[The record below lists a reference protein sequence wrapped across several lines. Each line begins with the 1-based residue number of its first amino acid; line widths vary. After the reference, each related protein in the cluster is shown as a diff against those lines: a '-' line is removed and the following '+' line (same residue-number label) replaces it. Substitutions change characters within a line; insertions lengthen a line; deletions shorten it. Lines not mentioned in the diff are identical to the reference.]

1 MSNIFDYLDWR
12 GDLTL
17 DQSPFNAVDNLILS
31 CVSYIRFE
39 GIVSNSTE
47 TVSMAEAFARFSA
60 LSEEEQL
67 LRLRVEEDAR
77 LLKALAHSRRFSDM
91 ELCLYDDQLDPILKS
106 SFVGSPF

>member
-39 GIVSNSTE
+39 GIVP
-47 TVSMAEAFARFSA
+47 VSYTHLDVYKRQGSDSGHHRQTAEFRPR
-60 LSEEEQL
+60 QL
-67 LRLRVEEDAR
+67 H
-77 LLKALAHSRRFSDM
+77 KK
-91 ELCLYDDQLDPILKS
+91 I
-106 SFVGSPF
+106 